1 MSSKVGWW
9 RRFLNYLAVL
19 PFLSLAFTYQ
29 PEERE
34 RSRASSSIKSRVVLS
49 MVGLP
54 CCPPPPL
61 PGFTYQPKKR
71 RRGGRSR
78 IPCQRRTL
86 GCSGASKV
94 GQWGSR
100 LSSCL
105 LSLPVRRAS
114 RLAIS
119 EPVALIVE
127 LPCCPVPPLPD
138 YYLSARKQRITME
151 AEKQDIQYYEK
162 YISRQGLSMVERP
175 FCPPASYLLLLPG
188 LCVTTRKRK
197 QSRSRIFSFIQRLIG
212 VDC

>member
-1 MSSKVGWW
+1 M
-9 RRFLNYLAVL
+9 NYLAVL
-19 PFLSLAFTYQ
+19 SLPSPAFTYQ
-29 PEERE
+29 PKERE
-34 RSRASSSIKSRVVLS
+34 REAEHPVTSKV
-49 MVGLP
+49 
-54 CCPPPPL
+54 
-61 PGFTYQPKKR
+61 TYQPKPLAEGYPV
-71 RRGGRSR
+71 RGGHWVAVS
-78 IPCQRRTL
+78 
-86 GCSGASKV
+86 SKV
-94 GQWGSR
+94 GRWSCL

-127 LPCCPVPPLPD
+127 LPCCLVPPVPD